1 MSEIWTLKF
10 SFKDSVFSSSGYI
23 WNKGGHAMFS
33 NILLPVDGSET
44 CAHVFKKA
52 SEFHNKFGS
61 KIILVHVDESTLIQ
75 NYVNYPMPN
84 INITIDGTERSS
96 EILKSARDKL
106 DIPDDYIKEIVLTGE
121 PASAILDAATQENAD
136 LILICTHGMGAARRF
151 LLGSVTNRVVHHA
164 DIPVLIVQQ
173 D

>member
-1 MSEIWTLKF
+1 
-10 SFKDSVFSSSGYI
+10 
-23 WNKGGHAMFS
+23 
-33 NILLPVDGSET
+33 
-44 CAHVFKKA
+44 
-52 SEFHNKFGS
+52 
-61 KIILVHVDESTLIQ
+61 
-75 NYVNYPMPN
+75 MPN